1 MSQQWSPTEILQL
14 CNDGRCVGY
23 APSKGR
29 KCQMPIRYDNLKRV
43 NSFVTEI
50 ATQEPDAQH
59 LRPKLLRMAQYGL
72 CMRYHQYQVDDMVD
86 KWTSRIRRAFPP
98 VAAHHS
104 HRNIERSAISS
115 RASSVQTRSTS
126 SVASSVP
133 DHSEIQTLQETIAAM
148 QETIRVAQRQLERLQ
163 YAPLSRVSTDDIS
176 TLRLSRSSTIQS
188 VATARSESVR
198 PVAPSPPVRTV
209 QAQPPAMARVIEQTS
224 GSVAGR
230 CTRAHVR
237 RLPLDEECAICYDD
251 VPLSRCESSTLVWC
265 KSGCG
270 RSVHRECF
278 EAWETSCAQ
287 ESRAATC
294 THCRTRWEDGCAC

>member
-1 MSQQWSPTEILQL
+1 
-14 CNDGRCVGY
+14 
-23 APSKGR
+23 
-29 KCQMPIRYDNLKRV
+29 MPIRYDNLKRV
-43 NSFVTEI
+43 NSLVAEI
-50 ATQEPDAQH
+50 ATQEPDAQL
-59 LRPKLLRMAQYGL
+59 LRPKLHRMAQYGL
-72 CMRYHQYQVDDMVD
+72 CVRYHQYQVDDMVD
-86 KWTSRIRRAFPP
+86 KWTSRIRVAFLP
-98 VAAHHS
+98 VAAPHS

-115 RASSVQTRSTS
+115 RASSVQTHSTS

-163 YAPLSRVSTDDIS
+163 YAPPPASSLSRVSTDDIS

-188 VATARSESVR
+188 VATARSDSVR
-198 PVAPSPPVRTV
+198 PAAPSPPVRTV
-209 QAQPPAMARVIEQTS
+209 QAQPPAMSRVVEPTS

-251 VPLSRCESSTLVWC
+251 VPLSRCEPSALVWC